1 MRRGKED
8 HYRAARPLLIGSSL
22 CSQAPRAVDAWKADL
37 TAKSR
42 PKLAESIAHP
52 DFNTDLFEEGW
63 ADAVAK
69 EQGKAP
75 EAAPLNG
82 QSFLLTQTG
91 SLG

>member
-1 MRRGKED
+1 M
-8 HYRAARPLLIGSSL
+8 
-22 CSQAPRAVDAWKADL
+22 DAWKADL

-75 EAAPLNG
+75 EPAPLNG
-82 QSFLLTQTG
+82 KFVQMTAVVHFAERTAGRQASEEEEEDDEDEDEEAE
-91 SLG
+91 S

>member
-1 MRRGKED
+1 MFYADRMCS
-8 HYRAARPLLIGSSL
+8 P

-82 QSFLLTQTG
+82 KYIE
-91 SLG
+91 